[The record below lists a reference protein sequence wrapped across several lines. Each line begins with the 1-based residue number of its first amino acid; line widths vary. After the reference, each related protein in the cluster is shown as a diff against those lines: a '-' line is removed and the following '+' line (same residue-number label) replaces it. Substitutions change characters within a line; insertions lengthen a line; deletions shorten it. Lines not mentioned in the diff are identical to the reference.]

1 MDFLLAKLRGNDGTF
16 RKVLSNET
24 IYIDIP
30 LFDDSRTYNDEIKLR
45 DNEWFKIDS
54 FTKKPYAPLLIRE
67 PFNAAAWSQIGRND
81 YEKIDYIVSVQ
92 DNSNLFIFQ
101 NITSSFVYKRQ
112 RFISMD
118 EQPSLLNKDHLIII
132 HENPDAYYIKDIDCL
147 YFQRLSKITSVFQ
160 GINELYKEATNDEV
174 EQLLKLDILN
184 VSADFT
190 KNKVKTANRR
200 RIREAMDKY
209 NQFSEMQKEALP
221 AYFTKY
227 CPNINI
233 IDSQISIEDEKTLTM
248 FLNGLNQRYYTTEI
262 SNEKRLALSVDNI
275 V

>member
-1 MDFLLAKLRGNDGTF
+1 
-16 RKVLSNET
+16 
-24 IYIDIP
+24 
-30 LFDDSRTYNDEIKLR
+30 
-45 DNEWFKIDS
+45 
-54 FTKKPYAPLLIRE
+54 
-67 PFNAAAWSQIGRND
+67 
-81 YEKIDYIVSVQ
+81 
-92 DNSNLFIFQ
+92 
-101 NITSSFVYKRQ
+101 
-112 RFISMD
+112 MD
-118 EQPSLLNKDHLIII
+118 EQPSLLNKDHLII

-233 IDSQISIEDEKTLTM
+233 IDSQIIY
-248 FLNGLNQRYYTTEI
+248 R
-262 SNEKRLALSVDNI
+262 R
-275 V
+275 